1 MAGVNKVILV
11 GNLGQDPEIRYMA
24 DGTAVANF
32 SIATSETW
40 KDKQTGEKKERTEWH
55 RVVAWRQLGELCG
68 KYLSKGRQVYIEGK
82 LQTRSW
88 EKDGVTRYATE
99 IVASE
104 VQFIGGNRDESA
116 GRGRPA
122 GNQAMDRGYPEP
134 PIADMPQ
141 DDIPF

>member
-24 DGTAVANF
+24 DGTAVTNF
-32 SIATSETW
+32 SLATSETW

-68 KYLSKGRQVYIEGK
+68 KYLAKGRQVYIEGK

-88 EKDGVTRYATE
+88 EKDGVTRYTTE

-122 GNQAMDRGYPEP
+122 GNQAVDRGYPEP